1 MSLVRR
7 LINHPYGR
15 VLLAGGILLC
25 ATYGSWSITQWL
37 LAQLAADGLNN
48 PLFPGLALSLAQCAL
63 PFVALNFC
71 CRHLE
76 GRSLADIGVR
86 LKHIPRDMGLGML
99 VSAGIM
105 SLTVLLLARISAY
118 QPVGFC
124 SPADSVALITGIIAS
139 VSAPINEEIFFRGTL
154 FRHLEQYT
162 GSWLALLTSGLI
174 FGFGHSWRP
183 YATWHSSLFLA
194 IDVGFLCAGLYMLT
208 RSLWV
213 PMGMH
218 FAWNVCEELIYG
230 LPNSG
235 SAPSVS
241 LLHAVVQG
249 PAWLTGGSFGPEASI
264 IPFAICLLL
273 NVIVFVLVTKKQAAI
288 RLKKIGKAVTV
299 TSYNSTV
306 SSGYE

>member
-1 MSLVRR
+1 MSLIRR
-7 LINHPYGR
+7 IINHPYGR
-15 VLLAGGILLC
+15 VLLESGILLC
-25 ATYGSWSITQWL
+25 ATYGTWGLTQWF
-37 LAQLAADGLNN
+37 LALLAADGLNN

-63 PFVALNFC
+63 PFVALYFC
-71 CRHLE
+71 CRYLE
-76 GRSLADIGVR
+76 RRSLADIGVR
-86 LKHIPRDMGLGML
+86 LKHMPRDAGWGML
-99 VSAGIM
+99 VSAGVM
-105 SLTVLLLARISAY
+105 SLTVLLLARIGAY
-118 QPVGFC
+118 QFVGFC
-124 SPADSVALITGIIAS
+124 SPADSAALITSIIAS
-139 VSAPINEEIFFRGTL
+139 ISAPINEEIFFRGTL
-154 FRHLEQYT
+154 FRHLERYA
-162 GSWLALLTSGLI
+162 GSWPALLISGLI

-235 SAPSVS
+235 GASSVS

-249 PAWLTGGSFGPEASI
+249 PAWLTGGNFGPEASV

-273 NVIVFVLVTKKQAAI
+273 NAIVFVLVAKKQTVI
-288 RLKKIGKAVTV
+288 HWREIGKVAPITGYKP
-299 TSYNSTV
+299 TI
-306 SSGYE
+306 SSGCE